1 MKNEKSVNVCDWFI
15 LLLALILLPA
25 SAAHSRAANT
35 CDGIELPIDIRRHIE
50 QESSQWKVIN
60 VSDLDLK
67 YRTFW
72 LSKYSGDCPGIAIGH
87 FKPSSRTLYAV
98 ALVSRTLNA
107 HVKILV
113 FEYKSNK
120 YRSTVL
126 MDTMSANP
134 VPTIF
139 KVPPETFE
147 DWETGVNVKSRF
159 PGVALAFYEGSSTLF
174 YWSNGKFKEL
184 QISD

>member
-1 MKNEKSVNVCDWFI
+1 MNLCNGVI

-25 SAAHSRAANT
+25 FAAQTEAAT
-35 CDGIELPIDIRRHIE
+35 CDGIDLPLDIRRYIE
-50 QESSQWKVIN
+50 QQSSQWKVIT
-60 VSDLDLK
+60 VTDLK
-67 YRTFW
+67 PEYRTF
-72 LSKYSGDCPGIAIGH
+72 LMSKNSTDCPGIVVGH

-139 KVPPETFE
+139 KVPPDTFE
-147 DWETGVNVKSRF
+147 DWETGVNVKTRY

-174 YWSNGKFKEL
+174 YWSNGKFKRL